1 MGRNVFHELYKPDNR
16 DPNDLSH
23 LSPEMKKSIDATS
36 LLLGGVQHTRNLT
49 FDVSSAYHC
58 SCCGKR
64 HIDLAIEQKVTITP
78 DGANSEL
85 PAVGEVEITD
95 AALSVAIGIFDEVM
109 LGYENLLI
117 ADVIN
122 MAASDVLETVTGSD
136 WVWNQETKRY
146 RNTETGETLTEN
158 KQNQLRDRLTV
169 LWAERVR
176 ALATRLAE
184 GESTIQEW
192 TLSMRRETMSV
203 FSDEYMM
210 AIGGWNSMYEEDFTN
225 LAVMVYDQF
234 GYLQDFA
241 EVVKQG
247 QLSKSQIGA
256 RSELYMESAVQSF
269 EQGRAR
275 RHNIILPAHP
285 ADGSQI
291 CQSRCRCRWN
301 IKEEADRIDAFWVL
315 DPSAEHCDT
324 CLSNSEVWNPYQLP
338 LR

>member
-1 MGRNVFHELYKPDNR
+1 M
-16 DPNDLSH
+16 
-23 LSPEMKKSIDATS
+23 M
-36 LLLGGVQHTRNLT
+36 QHTRNLA
-49 FDVSSAYHC
+49 FDVSNIYHC

-64 HIDLAIEQKVTITP
+64 HIDLSIEQKVTITP

-95 AALSVAIGIFDEVM
+95 AALTVAIGIFDDVM

-158 KQNQLRDRLTV
+158 KQVQLRDRLIN
-169 LWAERVR
+169 LWMERVR
-176 ALATRLAE
+176 LMAERLTI
-184 GESTIQEW
+184 GELTIQEW
-192 TLSMRRETMSV
+192 TLGMRRETMSV

-210 AIGGWNSMYEEDFTN
+210 ALGGWNSMYAEDFTN

-234 GYLQDFA
+234 RYLQDFA

-247 QLSKSQIGA
+247 QLSKAQIGA
-256 RSELYMESAVQSF
+256 RSELYIASATQSF

-275 RHNIILPAHP
+275 RHDLILPAYP

-301 IKEEADRIDAFWVL
+301 IKEEDDRIDAFWVL

-324 CLSNSEVWNPYQLP
+324 CVSNSEVWNPYWVP

>member
-1 MGRNVFHELYKPDNR
+1 M
-16 DPNDLSH
+16 
-23 LSPEMKKSIDATS
+23 M
-36 LLLGGVQHTRNLT
+36 QHTRNLT
-49 FDVSSAYHC
+49 FNATPPYHC

-64 HIDLAIEQKVTITP
+64 HIDLAIEQKVSITP

-85 PAVGEVEITD
+85 PPVGEVELTD
-95 AALSVAIGIFDEVM
+95 AALTVAIGLFDEVM
-109 LGYENLLI
+109 LGYETLLI

-122 MAASDVLETVTGSD
+122 MAATDILETLTGSE

-158 KQNQLRDRLTV
+158 KQVQLRDTLID
-169 LWAERVR
+169 LWMERVR
-176 ALATRLAE
+176 LMAERLAS
-184 GESTIQEW
+184 GELTIQEW
-192 TLSMRRETMSV
+192 TLGMRREITNV
-203 FSDEYMM
+203 FADEYMM
-210 AIGGWNSMYEEDFTN
+210 AKGGWNAMYQEDANT
-225 LAVMVYDQF
+225 LADLIFQQF

-247 QLSKSQIGA
+247 QLSKAQIGA
-256 RSELYMESAVQSF
+256 RSELYTESATQSF

-291 CQSRCRCRWN
+291 CKSRCRCRWN
-301 IKEEADRIDAFWVL
+301 IKEEEDRIDAFWVL

-324 CLSNSEVWNPYQLP
+324 CVSNSEVWNPYQLP

>member
-1 MGRNVFHELYKPDNR
+1 M
-16 DPNDLSH
+16 
-23 LSPEMKKSIDATS
+23 M
-36 LLLGGVQHTRNLT
+36 QHTRNLT

-64 HIDLAIEQKVTITP
+64 HIDLSIEQKVTITP

-95 AALSVAIGIFDEVM
+95 AALTVAIGIFDEVM

-146 RNTETGETLTEN
+146 RNTETGETLTEK
-158 KQNQLRDRLTV
+158 KQNQLRDTLTV

-184 GESTIQEW
+184 GETTIQEW
-192 TLSMRRETMSV
+192 TLEMRREVTNV
-203 FSDEYMM
+203 FADEYML
-210 AIGGWNSMYEEDFTN
+210 AKGGWNAMYQDDIN
-225 LAVMVYDQF
+225 ILGKLVSGQF
-234 GYLQDFA
+234 VFLQAFA
-241 EVVKQG
+241 QTVRRG
-247 QLSKSQIGA
+247 QMSKTQIGA

-275 RHNIILPAHP
+275 RHDLILPAYP

-291 CQSRCRCRWN
+291 CQSRCKCRWN
-301 IKEEADRIDAFWVL
+301 IKEEDDRIDAFWVL

-324 CLSNSEVWNPYQLP
+324 CVSNSEVWNPYWVP